1 MKKFTNGSLKT
12 TYLPPLYI
20 NDHIILPGTNVVF
33 ENREIG
39 IFILHAV
46 YVYDIYLHHA
56 VEEM

>member
-39 IFILHAV
+39 IFI